1 MVSVNLKDFC
11 NLVGKDLSI
20 DFLRDRLPFLGTAW
34 EGASEEDF
42 EVEVFPN
49 RPDMFSTEGLARA
62 FAGFINHRRGIIHYP
77 LEPSDYKTFVDASV
91 RDVRPYIVVSVVEDV
106 RLTEEGL
113 KSIMQ
118 LQEKLHVSFGRN
130 RRKASIGIYDADK
143 VRFPLSYTTRDRGF
157 EFQPLDFP
165 ERISIGEILRRH
177 PKGMEYAFILQGFDR
192 YPILMDSLGIVLSMP
207 PIINSE
213 DTRVMP
219 SSRNLV
225 IDVTGLDYRTIN
237 AVLNIV
243 TCALVER
250 GGKVRAVSV
259 YYPYDTE
266 FGRILITPD
275 LSPRRH
281 ILKISSVRK
290 LTGLE
295 IGADEVRRLLE
306 AMRFGVERVDG
317 DAITVLVP
325 PYRADIMHEVDL
337 VEDVAIAYGYDRILP
352 EIPPISTIGGED
364 PMEVF
369 SSKIRELMVGFGYQ
383 EVMTYILTNPT
394 TLFKKMRLSETKN
407 LVELRNPK
415 TSEYT
420 VCRNWLI
427 PSLLEVLSRN
437 THRTYPQRIFEVD
450 DVIEPY
456 PKAETKARSL
466 RKLALVTI
474 HNEADF
480 AEVRALFD
488 ALFDALGLK
497 AEVIPSDHPS
507 FLEGRYGMISLKGR
521 ILGFLGEV
529 HPEVLEAF
537 GLEHPAAAMEL
548 DLERIREFSME
559 ARFS

>member
-1 MVSVNLKDFC
+1 
-11 NLVGKDLSI
+11 
-20 DFLRDRLPFLGTAW
+20 
-34 EGASEEDF
+34 
-42 EVEVFPN
+42 
-49 RPDMFSTEGLARA
+49 
-62 FAGFINHRRGIIHYP
+62 
-77 LEPSDYKTFVDASV
+77 
-91 RDVRPYIVVSVVEDV
+91 
-106 RLTEEGL
+106 
-113 KSIMQ
+113 
-118 LQEKLHVSFGRN
+118 
-130 RRKASIGIYDADK
+130 
-143 VRFPLSYTTRDRGF
+143 
-157 EFQPLDFP
+157 
-165 ERISIGEILRRH
+165 
-177 PKGMEYAFILQGFDR
+177 
-192 YPILMDSLGIVLSMP
+192 
-207 PIINSE
+207 
-213 DTRVMP
+213 
-219 SSRNLV
+219 
-225 IDVTGLDYRTIN
+225 
-237 AVLNIV
+237 
-243 TCALVER
+243 
-250 GGKVRAVSV
+250 
-259 YYPYDTE
+259 
-266 FGRILITPD
+266 
-275 LSPRRH
+275 
-281 ILKISSVRK
+281 KISSVRK

>member
-1 MVSVNLKDFC
+1 MVSINLKDFC

-34 EGASEEDF
+34 ERASEEEF

-62 FAGFINHRRGIIHYP
+62 FAGFINHRKGIIHFVV
-77 LEPSDYKTFVDASV
+77 EPSDYKTFVDGSV
-91 RDVRPYIVVSVVEDV
+91 RDVRPYIVVSVVEGV

-118 LQEKLHVSFGRN
+118 LQEKLHISFGRN

-143 VRFPLSYTTRDRGF
+143 VRFPLSYTTRDQGF

-165 ERISIGEILRRH
+165 ERISIAEILRRH
-177 PKGMEYAFILQGFDR
+177 PKGREYAFILQGFDR
-192 YPILMDSLGIVLSMP
+192 YPILMDSLGTVLSMP

-213 DTRVMP
+213 DTRVTP

-243 TCALVER
+243 TCSLVER
-250 GGKVRAVSV
+250 GGKVRAVSI
-259 YYPYDTE
+259 YYPYATE
-266 FGRILITPD
+266 FGKSLVTPD
-275 LSPRRH
+275 LSPRRQ

-290 LTGLE
+290 LTGLK
-295 IGADEVRRLLE
+295 IGADEIRSLLE
-306 AMRFGVERVDG
+306 AMRFGVEKVDG
-317 DAITVLVP
+317 DTMTVLVP

-369 SSKIRELMVGFGYQ
+369 SSKIRELMIGFGYQ

-394 TLFKKMRLSETKN
+394 TLFKKMRLPETKD

-420 VCRNWLI
+420 VCRNWLL

-480 AEVRALFD
+480 AEVRALCD
-488 ALFDALGLK
+488 ALFHALGLR
-497 AEVIPSDHPS
+497 AEVLPSDHPS
-507 FLEGRYGMISLKGR
+507 FLEGRYGMISLKGM

-548 DLERIREFSME
+548 DLERIREFCME
-559 ARFS
+559 IRSS